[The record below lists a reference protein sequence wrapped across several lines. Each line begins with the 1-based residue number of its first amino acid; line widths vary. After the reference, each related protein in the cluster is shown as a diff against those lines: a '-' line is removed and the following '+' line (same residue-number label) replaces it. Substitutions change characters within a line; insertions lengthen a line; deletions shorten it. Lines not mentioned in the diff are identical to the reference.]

1 MHPKLKR
8 NALRALLPGLLL
20 APPAFASVRSGVA
33 SRHPLSRSPVIS
45 SKTLNTPAARE
56 WPEAQPSSPFAAF
69 GQANGQAPLK
79 AAAQA
84 GPAAEALA
92 FLAQQGLL
100 QPRDARSASESG
112 QNFENLG
119 DRKEFMSSSCN
130 SAPSLV
136 GCPNSPPSN
145 QSPPTVSINGGGPA
159 TVGSTLAATSGT
171 WTDPN
176 NHNLTY
182 TYKWYRADDN
192 SGTNPNQIAGATSTS
207 YTLTTSDAH
216 KYLGVVVTAN
226 DGHGGSQTATSAYT
240 QVTNSAPVNSA
251 VPSVSG
257 IATVGNALAT
267 TNGTWSD
274 ADGDGRTYSYQWYRA
289 DDSSGTNLNPITG
302 ATSASYT
309 LTTSDA
315 HKYLRVVVTANDG
328 HGGVR
333 TAAST
338 YTAVMN
344 AAPTDITLS
353 SNSVDQAGGANATVG
368 TLTATDP
375 DVGETFTFT
384 LVSGTG
390 DTHNSLFNISGNTL
404 RANNAAALN
413 AGTYYVRIRVADS
426 YNSSLD
432 KAFAIMVTDTVA
444 PSAPSTPDM
453 TSGTD
458 TGISNTDNITSNTTP
473 VFTGTAEAGSTVTL
487 YDGATLLGTTT
498 ATGGNWT
505 ITSSTLSEGSHSVTA
520 TATDAASNTSAHSP
534 SLAVTV
540 DTSAPRVSSIA
551 LVGTPGATAT
561 SVQFLVTFNEPVHGL
576 STDDFTP
583 TTTGGAAGTVASVTA
598 ASGSTA
604 TVTINN
610 ITGPGTLRLDV
621 KAGTNI
627 TDTAGNAL
635 PTYTSG
641 PTHTVQAAPGAPTGV
656 AATAGNGQATVTFAA
671 PASAGSSAIT
681 RYTATSTPGNHTG
694 DCAPAATPGA
704 VCTITVAG
712 LTNGTS
718 YTFTVKAENASG
730 PGADSAASVAVIPRL
745 LQIST
750 PAGSVPGMAGAASAT
765 LSGGGA
771 ACTLQAGGG
780 FGPASTKPPGFDA
793 PNGQFS
799 FTAEHCTTAPVTIT
813 LQYPA
818 PLPQGVRF
826 RKPDGAGGWFDP
838 QDPTTSLSLTLTNN
852 RQTVTYQITDNGLG
866 DANAT
871 PGTIADPLLAV
882 VPLAGPGGTPQA
894 IPTLGAW
901 ALALLSALLG
911 ALGWR
916 QGRKAKA

>member
-404 RANNAAALN
+404 RANNPAALN
-413 AGTYYVRIRVADS
+413 AGTYSVRIRVADS
-426 YNSSLD
+426 YNSSHD
-432 KAFAIMVTDTVA
+432 EAFAIMVTDTVA

-505 ITSSTLSEGSHSVTA
+505 IASSTLSEGSHSVTA

-635 PTYTSG
+635 PAYTSG

-745 LQIST
+745 QQIST

-780 FGPASTKPPGFDA
+780 FGPAGTKPPGFDA

>member
-404 RANNAAALN
+404 RANNPAALN
-413 AGTYYVRIRVADS
+413 AGTYSVRIRVADS
-426 YNSSLD
+426 YNSSHD
-432 KAFAIMVTDTVA
+432 EAFAIMVTDTVA

-487 YDGATLLGTTT
+487 YDGATLLGTIT

-505 ITSSTLSEGSHSVTA
+505 ITSSALSEGSHSVTA

-635 PTYTSG
+635 PAYTSG

-780 FGPASTKPPGFDA
+780 VGPAGTKPPGFDA

>member
-404 RANNAAALN
+404 RANNPAALN
-413 AGTYYVRIRVADS
+413 AGTYSVRIRVADS
-426 YNSSLD
+426 YNSSHD
-432 KAFAIMVTDTVA
+432 EAFAIMVTDTVA

-487 YDGATLLGTTT
+487 YDGATLLGTIT

-505 ITSSTLSEGSHSVTA
+505 ITSSALSEGSHSVTA

-576 STDDFTP
+576 STDDFTF

-635 PTYTSG
+635 PAYTSG

-780 FGPASTKPPGFDA
+780 FGPAGTKPPGFDA

-838 QDPTTSLSLTLTNN
+838 QDPATSLSLTLTNN

>member
-404 RANNAAALN
+404 RANNPAALN
-413 AGTYYVRIRVADS
+413 AGTYSVRIRVADS
-426 YNSSLD
+426 YNSSHD
-432 KAFAIMVTDTVA
+432 EAFAIMVTDTVA

-458 TGISNTDNITSNTTP
+458 TGISNTDKITSNTTP

-487 YDGATLLGTTT
+487 YDGATLLGTIT

-505 ITSSTLSEGSHSVTA
+505 ITSSALSEGSHSVTA

-635 PTYTSG
+635 PAYTSG

-780 FGPASTKPPGFDA
+780 FGPAGTKPPGFDA

>member
-404 RANNAAALN
+404 RANNPAALN
-413 AGTYYVRIRVADS
+413 AGTYSVRIRVADS
-426 YNSSLD
+426 YNSSHD
-432 KAFAIMVTDTVA
+432 EAFAIMVTDTVA

-487 YDGATLLGTTT
+487 YDGATLLGTIT

-505 ITSSTLSEGSHSVTA
+505 ITSSALSEGSHSVTA

-540 DTSAPRVSSIA
+540 DTSAPRVSSIT

-635 PTYTSG
+635 PAYTSG

-780 FGPASTKPPGFDA
+780 FGPAGTKPPGFDA

>member
-1 MHPKLKR
+1 M
-8 NALRALLPGLLL
+8 
-20 APPAFASVRSGVA
+20 
-33 SRHPLSRSPVIS
+33 
-45 SKTLNTPAARE
+45 
-56 WPEAQPSSPFAAF
+56 
-69 GQANGQAPLK
+69 
-79 AAAQA
+79 
-84 GPAAEALA
+84 
-92 FLAQQGLL
+92 
-100 QPRDARSASESG
+100 
-112 QNFENLG
+112 
-119 DRKEFMSSSCN
+119 
-130 SAPSLV
+130 
-136 GCPNSPPSN
+136 
-145 QSPPTVSINGGGPA
+145 
-159 TVGSTLAATSGT
+159 
-171 WTDPN
+171 
-176 NHNLTY
+176 
-182 TYKWYRADDN
+182 
-192 SGTNPNQIAGATSTS
+192 
-207 YTLTTSDAH
+207 
-216 KYLGVVVTAN
+216 VVTAN
-226 DGHGGSQTATSAYT
+226 DGRGGTPTATSAYT

-251 VPSVSG
+251 VPSISG

-353 SNSVDQAGGANATVG
+353 NSSVDQAGGANATVG

-375 DVGETFTFT
+375 DVGDTFTFT
-384 LVSGTG
+384 LVAGTG

-413 AGTYYVRIRVADS
+413 AGTYSVRIRVADS

-505 ITSSTLSEGSHSVTA
+505 IASSTLSEGSHSVTA

-635 PTYTSG
+635 PAYTSG

-656 AATAGNGQATVTFAA
+656 AATAGDGQATVTFAA

-681 RYTATSTPGNHTG
+681 RYTATSTPGNHAG

-730 PGADSAASVAVIPRL
+730 PGADSAASGAVIPRL

>member
-56 WPEAQPSSPFAAF
+56 WPEALPSSPFAAF

-119 DRKEFMSSSCN
+119 DRKEFMSCTSSTWF
-130 SAPSLV
+130 P
-136 GCPNSPPSN
+136 GCVNTPPSN
-145 QSPPTVSINGGGPA
+145 QIPPVVSINGGGPA
-159 TVGSTLAATSGT
+159 TVGKALSTTPGT
-171 WTDPN
+171 WSDIN
-176 NHNLTY
+176 GDALTY
-182 TYKWYRADDN
+182 SYQWYRADD
-192 SGTNPNQIAGATSTS
+192 SSDTNLNQITGATSAS
-207 YTLTTSDAH
+207 YTLTFSDAH
-216 KYLGVVVTAN
+216 KYLRVVVTAN
-226 DGHGGSQTATSAYT
+226 DGRGGTPTATSAYT

-251 VPSVSG
+251 VPSISG

-289 DDSSGTNLNPITG
+289 DDSSGTNLDLIAG
-302 ATSASYT
+302 ATSTSYT

-353 SNSVDQAGGANATVG
+353 NSSVDQAGGANATVG

-375 DVGETFTFT
+375 DVGDTFTFT
-384 LVSGTG
+384 LVAGTG

-487 YDGATLLGTTT
+487 YDGATLLGTIT

-505 ITSSTLSEGSHSVTA
+505 ITSSALSEGSHSVTA

-576 STDDFTP
+576 STDDFTF

-635 PTYTSG
+635 PAYTSG

-838 QDPTTSLSLTLTNN
+838 QDPATSLGLTLTNN

>member
-84 GPAAEALA
+84 GPAAEALV

-119 DRKEFMSSSCN
+119 DRKEFMSCTSSTWF
-130 SAPSLV
+130 P
-136 GCPNSPPSN
+136 GCVNTPPSN
-145 QSPPTVSINGGGPA
+145 QIPPVVSINGGGPA
-159 TVGSTLAATSGT
+159 TVGKALSTT
-171 WTDPN
+171 P
-176 NHNLTY
+176 
-182 TYKWYRADDN
+182 
-192 SGTNPNQIAGATSTS
+192 
-207 YTLTTSDAH
+207 
-216 KYLGVVVTAN
+216 
-226 DGHGGSQTATSAYT
+226 
-240 QVTNSAPVNSA
+240 
-251 VPSVSG
+251 
-257 IATVGNALAT
+257 
-267 TNGTWSD
+267 GTWSD
-274 ADGDGRTYSYQWYRA
+274 INGDALTYSYQWYRA
-289 DDSSGTNLNPITG
+289 DDSSDTNLNQITG

-404 RANNAAALN
+404 RANNPAALN
-413 AGTYYVRIRVADS
+413 AGTYSVRIRVADS
-426 YNSSLD
+426 YNSSHD
-432 KAFAIMVTDTVA
+432 EAFAIMVTDTVA

-458 TGISNTDNITSNTTP
+458 TGISNTDKITSNTTP

-505 ITSSTLSEGSHSVTA
+505 IASSTLSEGSHSVTA

-635 PTYTSG
+635 PAYTSG

-750 PAGSVPGMAGAASAT
+750 PAGSVPGMAGAASA
-765 LSGGGA
+765 G
-771 ACTLQAGGG
+771 
-780 FGPASTKPPGFDA
+780 
-793 PNGQFS
+793 
-799 FTAEHCTTAPVTIT
+799 
-813 LQYPA
+813 
-818 PLPQGVRF
+818 
-826 RKPDGAGGWFDP
+826 
-838 QDPTTSLSLTLTNN
+838 
-852 RQTVTYQITDNGLG
+852 
-866 DANAT
+866 
-871 PGTIADPLLAV
+871 
-882 VPLAGPGGTPQA
+882 
-894 IPTLGAW
+894 
-901 ALALLSALLG
+901 
-911 ALGWR
+911 
-916 QGRKAKA
+916 

>member
-56 WPEAQPSSPFAAF
+56 WPEALPSSPFAAF

-119 DRKEFMSSSCN
+119 DRKEFMSCTSSTWF
-130 SAPSLV
+130 P
-136 GCPNSPPSN
+136 GCVNTPPSN
-145 QSPPTVSINGGGPA
+145 QIPPVVSINGGGPA
-159 TVGSTLAATSGT
+159 TVGKALSTTPGT
-171 WTDPN
+171 WSDIN
-176 NHNLTY
+176 GDALTY
-182 TYKWYRADDN
+182 SYQWYRADD
-192 SGTNPNQIAGATSTS
+192 SSDTNLNQITGATSAS

-216 KYLGVVVTAN
+216 KYLRVVVTAN
-226 DGHGGSQTATSAYT
+226 DGRGGTPTATSAYT

-251 VPSVSG
+251 VPSISG

-353 SNSVDQAGGANATVG
+353 NSSVDQAGGANATVG

-375 DVGETFTFT
+375 DVGDTFTFT
-384 LVSGTG
+384 LVAGTG

-458 TGISNTDNITSNTTP
+458 TGISNTDKITSNTTP

-505 ITSSTLSEGSHSVTA
+505 IASSTLSEGSHSVTA

-635 PTYTSG
+635 PAYTSG

-780 FGPASTKPPGFDA
+780 FGPAGTKPPGFDA

>member
-404 RANNAAALN
+404 RANNPAALN
-413 AGTYYVRIRVADS
+413 AGTYSVRIRVADS
-426 YNSSLD
+426 YNSSHD
-432 KAFAIMVTDTVA
+432 EAFAIMVTDTVA

-487 YDGATLLGTTT
+487 YDGATLLGTIT

-505 ITSSTLSEGSHSVTA
+505 ITSSALSEGSHSVTA

-635 PTYTSG
+635 PAYTSG

-745 LQIST
+745 QQIST

-780 FGPASTKPPGFDA
+780 FGPAGTKPPGFDA

>member
-56 WPEAQPSSPFAAF
+56 WPEALPSSPFAAF
-69 GQANGQAPLK
+69 GQADGQAPLK

-100 QPRDARSASESG
+100 RPSDARSASESG
-112 QNFENLG
+112 QNFG
-119 DRKEFMSSSCN
+119 DRKEFMSSSCI
-130 SAPSLV
+130 SYPSLT
-136 GCPNSPPSN
+136 GCTNNSPPSN
-145 QSPPTVSINGGGPA
+145 QSPPAVSINGGGPA
-159 TVGSTLAATSGT
+159 TVGNALSTTNGT
-171 WTDPN
+171 WSDADGDT
-176 NHNLTY
+176 LTY
-182 TYKWYRADDN
+182 SYQWYRADDN
-192 SGTNPNQIAGATSTS
+192 SGTNLNQIAGATSTS
-207 YTLTTSDAH
+207 YTLTSSDAH
-216 KYLGVVVTAN
+216 KYLRVVVTAN
-226 DGHGGSQTATSAYT
+226 DGRGGTPTATSAYT

-251 VPSVSG
+251 VPSISG

-404 RANNAAALN
+404 RANNPAALN

-505 ITSSTLSEGSHSVTA
+505 IASSTLSEGSHSVTA

-635 PTYTSG
+635 PAYTSG

-838 QDPTTSLSLTLTNN
+838 QDPATSLGLTLTNN

>member
-84 GPAAEALA
+84 GPAAEALV

-404 RANNAAALN
+404 RANNPAALN
-413 AGTYYVRIRVADS
+413 AGTYSVRIRVADS
-426 YNSSLD
+426 YNSSHD
-432 KAFAIMVTDTVA
+432 EAFAIMVTDTVA

-487 YDGATLLGTTT
+487 YDGATLLGTIT

-505 ITSSTLSEGSHSVTA
+505 ITSSALSEGSHSVTA

-635 PTYTSG
+635 PAYTSG

-780 FGPASTKPPGFDA
+780 FGPAGTKPPGFDA

>member
-56 WPEAQPSSPFAAF
+56 WPEALPSSPFAAF

-84 GPAAEALA
+84 GPAAEALV

-251 VPSVSG
+251 VPSISG

-375 DVGETFTFT
+375 DVGDTFTFT

-413 AGTYYVRIRVADS
+413 AGTYSVRIRVADS

-458 TGISNTDNITSNTTP
+458 TGISNTDKITSNTTP

-487 YDGATLLGTTT
+487 YDGATLLGTIT

-505 ITSSTLSEGSHSVTA
+505 ITSSALSEGSHSVTA

-635 PTYTSG
+635 PAYTSG

>member
-404 RANNAAALN
+404 RANNPAALN
-413 AGTYYVRIRVADS
+413 AGTYSVRIRVADS

-487 YDGATLLGTTT
+487 YDGATLLGTIT

-505 ITSSTLSEGSHSVTA
+505 ITSSALSEGSHSVTA

-635 PTYTSG
+635 PAYTSG

-780 FGPASTKPPGFDA
+780 FGPAGTKPPGFDA

-838 QDPTTSLSLTLTNN
+838 QDPATSLGLTLTNN

-901 ALALLSALLG
+901 ALALLSTLLG

-916 QGRKAKA
+916 QGRKVKA

>member
-84 GPAAEALA
+84 GPAAEALV

-119 DRKEFMSSSCN
+119 DRKEFMSCTSSTWF
-130 SAPSLV
+130 P
-136 GCPNSPPSN
+136 GCVNTPPSN
-145 QSPPTVSINGGGPA
+145 QIPPVVSINGGGPA
-159 TVGSTLAATSGT
+159 TVGKALSTTPGT
-171 WTDPN
+171 WSDIN
-176 NHNLTY
+176 GDALTY
-182 TYKWYRADDN
+182 SYQWYRADD
-192 SGTNPNQIAGATSTS
+192 SSDTNLNQITGATSAS
-207 YTLTTSDAH
+207 YTLTFSDAH
-216 KYLGVVVTAN
+216 KYLRVVVTAN
-226 DGHGGSQTATSAYT
+226 DGRGGTQTATSAYT

-251 VPSVSG
+251 VPSISG

-353 SNSVDQAGGANATVG
+353 NSSVDQAGGANATVG

-384 LVSGTG
+384 LVAGTG

-413 AGTYYVRIRVADS
+413 AGTYSVRIRVADS

-487 YDGATLLGTTT
+487 YDGATLLGTIT

-505 ITSSTLSEGSHSVTA
+505 ITSSALSEGSHSVTA

-635 PTYTSG
+635 PAYTSG